1 MRALVVLPVLV
12 PLGTAIVCLALRPF
26 RAAQRAA
33 SVGGA
38 ALLLVVAAALLH
50 RVDTA
55 GIQVMQMG
63 AWPAPYGISLVADL
77 LAAIMVLLTGITG
90 LAVAVYSLGSIDEAR
105 EAHGYHPL
113 FHVLLMGVSMA
124 FLTGDLFNLYVAF
137 EVMLMASFVLLA
149 LGGERAQ
156 LEGAVKYVTLN
167 LLSSAVFLAAVGV
180 LYGVAGTLNMA
191 DLALAVQ
198 RGTAPGLVT
207 TLACLF
213 LVAFGIK
220 AAVFPLFFWLP
231 ASYHTPP
238 VAVSAVFAGL
248 LTKVGVYALVRAF
261 TLVFTGDTAL
271 THGLILAVAVLTMV
285 TGVLGAAA
293 QFEFRRVL
301 SFHIVSQIGYM
312 VLGLGLFTPLA
323 LAGTVF
329 YLIHHI
335 VVKTNLF
342 LVGGIVKRLGG
353 TLELGQPRGPLP
365 LAPGPRP
372 PLPRARLLA
381 RRDPP
386 ALRVLGQARPREGGP
401 RFRPLRGDRDRARG
415 EPPHPLLD
423 DEAVERGVLE
433 GAARGKRGGDG
444 AGARG
449 RSSARSSPSPRSRW
463 RWGSA
468 PARSSTSRAGPR
480 RSSPTP
486 PSTSGPCSER
496 RPGRDPRD
504 RPPRPRL
511 DGPHRGLVAP
521 RGRLLAR
528 PRLAAAAPRPAPR
541 GRGLPA
547 RAAPPAAR
555 LPALLPEGARGRE
568 PQGGGGGARARGPA
582 AARDRGR
589 PARPRPRRRDRPARQ
604 PDHRSRRAR

>member
-1 MRALVVLPVLV
+1 M
-12 PLGTAIVCLALRPF
+12 
-26 RAAQRAA
+26 
-33 SVGGA
+33 
-38 ALLLVVAAALLH
+38 
-50 RVDTA
+50 
-55 GIQVMQMG
+55 
-63 AWPAPYGISLVADL
+63 
-77 LAAIMVLLTGITG
+77 
-90 LAVAVYSLGSIDEAR
+90 AVYSLGSIDEAR

-137 EVMLMASFVLLA
+137 EVMLMASFVLLS

-180 LYGVAGTLNMA
+180 LYGVAGTLNLA

-238 VAVSAVFAGL
+238 VAVSALFAGL

-342 LVGGIVKRLGG
+342 LVAGIVKRLGG
-353 TLELGQPRGPLP
+353 TLDLGSLGGLYRRRPA
-365 LAPGPRP
+365 LALLFLVPAFSLAGIP
-372 PLPRARLLA
+372 PLSGFWGKL
-381 RRDPP
+381 
-386 ALRVLGQARPREGGP
+386 VLVKAG
-401 RFRPLRGDRDRARG
+401 
-415 EPPHPLLD
+415 LD
-423 DEAVERGVLE
+423 SGHYAVT
-433 GAARGKRGGDG
+433 A
-444 AGARG
+444 
-449 RSSARSSPSPRSRW
+449 
-463 RWGSA
+463 
-468 PARSSTSRAGPR
+468 TH
-480 RSSPTP
+480 
-486 PSTSGPCSER
+486 SG
-496 RPGRDPRD
+496 
-504 RPPRPRL
+504 
-511 DGPHRGLVAP
+511 
-521 RGRLLAR
+521 
-528 PRLAAAAPRPAPR
+528 
-541 GRGLPA
+541 
-547 RAAPPAAR
+547 
-555 LPALLPEGARGRE
+555 
-568 PQGGGGGARARGPA
+568 
-582 AARDRGR
+582 
-589 PARPRPRRRDRPARQ
+589 
-604 PDHRSRRAR
+604 

>member
-1 MRALVVLPVLV
+1 VRALVVLPVLV
-12 PLGTAIVCLALRPF
+12 PLATAIACLALRPW
-26 RAAQRAA
+26 RGAQRAT
-33 SVGGA
+33 SVAGA
-38 ALLLVVAAALLH
+38 LAHLAVGVALLA
-50 RVDTA
+50 RVDAT
-55 GIQVMQMG
+55 GIEVMQMG
-63 AWPAPYGISLVADL
+63 GWAAPFGISLVADL
-77 LAAIMVLLTGITG
+77 LAAILVLLTGITG
-90 LAVAVYSLGSIDEAR
+90 VAVAVYSLGSIDAGR
-105 EAHGYHPL
+105 EHHGYHPL

-156 LEGAVKYVTLN
+156 LEGAVKYVSLN

-238 VAVSAVFAGL
+238 VAVSAIFAGL
-248 LTKVGVYALVRAF
+248 LTKVGVYALLRAF

-271 THGLILAVAVLTMV
+271 THGLILAVAVLTMA

-329 YLIHHI
+329 YLMHHI

-342 LVGGIVKRLGG
+342 LIGGIVRRLGG
-353 TLELGQPRGPLP
+353 TLDLAALGGLYR
-365 LAPGPRP
+365 
-372 PLPRARLLA
+372 
-381 RRDPP
+381 
-386 ALRVLGQARPREGGP
+386 
-401 RFRPLRGDRDRARG
+401 
-415 EPPHPLLD
+415 
-423 DEAVERGVLE
+423 
-433 GAARGKRGGDG
+433 
-444 AGARG
+444 
-449 RSSARSSPSPRSRW
+449 
-463 RWGSA
+463 
-468 PARSSTSRAGPR
+468 
-480 RSSPTP
+480 
-486 PSTSGPCSER
+486 R
-496 RPGRDPRD
+496 RPGLALLFLVPAFSLAGIPPLSGFWGKLVLVKAGIEAGQHAATAVALAVSLLTLYSMTKLWNEAFWKEPPQGREVSAAPVPWTLLGPVVALAAITVAVGLGAGPVFDLANRAAAQLADPSQYVRAV
-504 RPPRPRL
+504 L
-511 DGPHRGLVAP
+511 GSE
-521 RGRLLAR
+521 AR
-528 PRLAAAAPRPAPR
+528 P
-541 GRGLPA
+541 
-547 RAAPPAAR
+547 
-555 LPALLPEGARGRE
+555 
-568 PQGGGGGARARGPA
+568 
-582 AARDRGR
+582 
-589 PARPRPRRRDRPARQ
+589 
-604 PDHRSRRAR
+604 

>member
-26 RAAQRAA
+26 RAAQRTA

-38 ALLLVVAAALLH
+38 ALLLAVAAALLH

-55 GIQVMQMG
+55 GIQVTQVG

-137 EVMLMASFVLLA
+137 ELMLMASFVLLA

-156 LEGAVKYVTLN
+156 LEGTVKYVALN

-180 LYGVAGTLNMA
+180 LYGVAGTLNLA
-191 DLALAVQ
+191 SLALAVQ
-198 RGTAPGLVT
+198 GGTAPGLVT

-271 THGLILAVAVLTMV
+271 THGLILAVAALTMV

-329 YLIHHI
+329 YLMHHI

-353 TLELGQPRGPLP
+353 TLELGSLGGLYRSRPG
-365 LAPGPRP
+365 LALLFLVPALSLAGIP
-372 PLPRARLLA
+372 PLSGFWGKLVLVKAGLDSGHYTVTAIALAVSLLTLFSMTKLWNEAFWKAPPERRAVATGRVPWTLLGPVVA
-381 RRDPP
+381 LAAITVAVGLGAGPVFDLASRAAAQLADPSQYVR
-386 ALRVLGQARPREGGP
+386 AVLGEEARP
-401 RFRPLRGDRDRARG
+401 
-415 EPPHPLLD
+415 
-423 DEAVERGVLE
+423 
-433 GAARGKRGGDG
+433 
-444 AGARG
+444 
-449 RSSARSSPSPRSRW
+449 
-463 RWGSA
+463 
-468 PARSSTSRAGPR
+468 
-480 RSSPTP
+480 
-486 PSTSGPCSER
+486 
-496 RPGRDPRD
+496 
-504 RPPRPRL
+504 
-511 DGPHRGLVAP
+511 
-521 RGRLLAR
+521 
-528 PRLAAAAPRPAPR
+528 
-541 GRGLPA
+541 
-547 RAAPPAAR
+547 
-555 LPALLPEGARGRE
+555 
-568 PQGGGGGARARGPA
+568 
-582 AARDRGR
+582 
-589 PARPRPRRRDRPARQ
+589 
-604 PDHRSRRAR
+604 

>member
-12 PLGTAIVCLALRPF
+12 PLGTAIVCLALRSF
-26 RAAQRAA
+26 RVAQRAA
-33 SVGGA
+33 SVVGA
-38 ALLLVVAAALLH
+38 ALLLVAAAALLH

-167 LLSSAVFLAAVGV
+167 LLSSAMFLAAVGV
-180 LYGVAGTLNMA
+180 IYGVAGTLNMA
-191 DLALAVQ
+191 DLALAVE
-198 RGTAPGLVT
+198 RGTAPGVIT

-238 VAVSAVFAGL
+238 VAVSAIFAGL
-248 LTKVGVYALVRAF
+248 LTKVGVYALLRAF

-271 THGLILAVAVLTMV
+271 THGLILVVAVLTMA

-329 YLIHHI
+329 YLMHHI

-342 LVGGIVKRLGG
+342 LIGGIVKHLGG
-353 TLELGQPRGPLP
+353 TLDLAALGGLYR
-365 LAPGPRP
+365 
-372 PLPRARLLA
+372 
-381 RRDPP
+381 
-386 ALRVLGQARPREGGP
+386 
-401 RFRPLRGDRDRARG
+401 
-415 EPPHPLLD
+415 
-423 DEAVERGVLE
+423 
-433 GAARGKRGGDG
+433 
-444 AGARG
+444 
-449 RSSARSSPSPRSRW
+449 
-463 RWGSA
+463 
-468 PARSSTSRAGPR
+468 
-480 RSSPTP
+480 
-486 PSTSGPCSER
+486 R
-496 RPGRDPRD
+496 RPGLALLFLVPAFSLAGI
-504 RPPRPRL
+504 PPLSGFWGKLVLVKGGIEAGQYAVTAVALAVSLLTLFSMTKLWNEAFWKEPPEGRAVS
-511 DGPHRGLVAP
+511 VAP
-521 RGRLLAR
+521 VPWTLLGPVVALAAITVAIGIGAGPVFDLASRAAAQLADPSQYVRAVLGPEAR
-528 PRLAAAAPRPAPR
+528 P
-541 GRGLPA
+541 
-547 RAAPPAAR
+547 
-555 LPALLPEGARGRE
+555 
-568 PQGGGGGARARGPA
+568 
-582 AARDRGR
+582 
-589 PARPRPRRRDRPARQ
+589 
-604 PDHRSRRAR
+604 

>member
-1 MRALVVLPVLV
+1 MNGLVVLPVIV
-12 PLGTAIVCLALRPF
+12 PLATAIVCLALRRW

-38 ALLLVVAAALLH
+38 GIQLAVAVALLA
-50 RVDTA
+50 RVDRA

-63 AWPAPYGISLVADL
+63 GWPAPYGISLVADL

-90 LAVAVYSLGSIDEAR
+90 LAVAVYSLGSIDAGR

-113 FHVLLMGVSMA
+113 FHVLLMGVCMA

-156 LEGAVKYVTLN
+156 LEGGIKYVTLN

-180 LYGVAGTLNMA
+180 LYGVAGTLNLA

-198 RGTAPGLVT
+198 RGTSPGLVT
-207 TLACLF
+207 TLACLL

-271 THGLILAVAVLTMV
+271 THGLILVVAVLTMV

-312 VLGLGLFTPLA
+312 VLGLGFFTPLA

-329 YLIHHI
+329 YLMHHI

-342 LVGGIVKRLGG
+342 LVAGIVRRLGG
-353 TLELGQPRGPLP
+353 TLELGALGGLYRTRPA
-365 LAPGPRP
+365 LALLFLVPAFSLAGIP
-372 PLPRARLLA
+372 PLSGFWGKLILVKAGLDAGHYVATGIALVVSLLTLYSMTKLWNEA
-381 RRDPP
+381 
-386 ALRVLGQARPREGGP
+386 
-401 RFRPLRGDRDRARG
+401 FWK
-415 EPPHPLLD
+415 EPPHATVAATASIPWTLIGPVTALAAITV
-423 DEAVERGVLE
+423 AVGL
-433 GAARGKRGGDG
+433 G
-444 AGARG
+444 AGPVFDLA
-449 RSSARSSPSPRSRW
+449 
-463 RWGSA
+463 
-468 PARSSTSRAGPR
+468 SRAGAQLAD
-480 RSSPTP
+480 
-486 PSTSGPCSER
+486 PSRYVRAVLGPE
-496 RPGRDPRD
+496 
-504 RPPRPRL
+504 
-511 DGPHRGLVAP
+511 
-521 RGRLLAR
+521 AR
-528 PRLAAAAPRPAPR
+528 P
-541 GRGLPA
+541 
-547 RAAPPAAR
+547 
-555 LPALLPEGARGRE
+555 
-568 PQGGGGGARARGPA
+568 
-582 AARDRGR
+582 
-589 PARPRPRRRDRPARQ
+589 
-604 PDHRSRRAR
+604 

>member
-1 MRALVVLPVLV
+1 MRVLVVLPVLV
-12 PLGTAIVCLALRPF
+12 PLATAIACMALRPW
-26 RAAQRAA
+26 RAAGRAA
-33 SVGGA
+33 SVLG
-38 ALLLVVAAALLH
+38 ALLHLLAAAALLH
-50 RVDTA
+50 RVDGN

-63 AWPAPYGISLVADL
+63 GWPAPYGISLVADL
-77 LAAIMVLLTGITG
+77 LAAIMVTLTGVTG
-90 LAVAVYSLGSIDEAR
+90 LAVAVYSLGSIDAGR

-137 EVMLMASFVLLA
+137 EVMLMASFVLLS

-238 VAVSAVFAGL
+238 VAVSALFAGL

-342 LVGGIVKRLGG
+342 LVAGIVKRLGG
-353 TLELGQPRGPLP
+353 TLDLGSLGGLYRRRPA
-365 LAPGPRP
+365 LALLFLVPALSLAGIP
-372 PLPRARLLA
+372 PLSGFWGKLVLVKAGLDSGHYAVTATALGVSLLTLYSMTKLWNEA
-381 RRDPP
+381 
-386 ALRVLGQARPREGGP
+386 
-401 RFRPLRGDRDRARG
+401 FWK
-415 EPPHPLLD
+415 EPP
-423 DEAVERGVLE
+423 EESAV
-433 GAARGKRGGDG
+433 
-444 AGARG
+444 
-449 RSSARSSPSPRSRW
+449 
-463 RWGSA
+463 
-468 PARSSTSRAGPR
+468 
-480 RSSPTP
+480 
-486 PSTSGPCSER
+486 
-496 RPGRDPRD
+496 
-504 RPPRPRL
+504 
-511 DGPHRGLVAP
+511 
-521 RGRLLAR
+521 
-528 PRLAAAAPRPAPR
+528 AAAPVPWTLLGPVVALAAITVAV
-541 GRGLPA
+541 GLGAGPVFDLA
-547 RAAPPAAR
+547 SRAAAQLVDPS
-555 LPALLPEGARGRE
+555 
-568 PQGGGGGARARGPA
+568 QYVRAVLGEE
-582 AARDRGR
+582 
-589 PARPRPRRRDRPARQ
+589 ARP
-604 PDHRSRRAR
+604 